1 MTSTHEKKVP
11 EISQEQIDNWFAEF
25 IHSIKVDKLSI
36 ETATAQKETA
46 DLYMNAITGN
56 IREVVMTMRSV
67 SSRYF
72 IEQITMAFINEI
84 IRRNVKPNKLAFS
97 LTPSTIL
104 VWAEVKDDDQIIQ
117 DQLVLAE
124 AKVNSEFRD
133 AHFALD
139 VMVVEESDKIKV
151 PLHYI
156 PLKSILGK

>member
-1 MTSTHEKKVP
+1 MQITQDKKSAQV
-11 EISQEQIDNWFAEF
+11 SQEQIDGWFAEF
-25 IHSIKVDKLSI
+25 IHSIKVDKLAL
-36 ETATAQKETA
+36 ETSTASKETA
-46 DLYMNAITGN
+46 DLYLNAMSGN
-56 IREVVMTMRSV
+56 VREVVMAMRSM
-67 SSRYF
+67 SSKYF

-84 IRRNVKPNKLAFS
+84 VRRNVKPNRLAFS

-104 VWAEVKDDDQIIQ
+104 VWAEVKDDDQNIQ

-133 AHFALD
+133 AHFSLD